1 MNIGD
6 IFKNIIKSCHV
17 SNSEIRGVIILLV
30 VIFLMLL
37 SKIAYFK
44 YREHRLNEIAFDDKT
59 LQSYYEKLINQS
71 RHDNIIVNNVDINI
85 ATRQEIMKIG
95 IRKVIAKRITKYRDS
110 LGGFVNTKQLR
121 EVYDISTKE
130 LNLLSKYA
138 TIDRNFT
145 PKKISIS
152 PENFKRLSHHP
163 YLDDKRTKNLL
174 SFVKYHPG
182 IHISD
187 LIKQGIITQKVAP
200 YLSMHQPEIIIS

>member
-1 MNIGD
+1 
-6 IFKNIIKSCHV
+6 
-17 SNSEIRGVIILLV
+17 
-30 VIFLMLL
+30 MLL

-71 RHDNIIVNNVDINI
+71 RHNNVIVNVDINI
-85 ATRQEIMKIG
+85 ATCQEIVKIG
-95 IRKVIAKRITKYRDS
+95 IREVIAKRITKYRDS

-121 EVYDISTKE
+121 EVYDISKKE
-130 LNLLSKYA
+130 LNLLSKHA
-138 TIDRNFT
+138 TIDHSFT

-174 SFVKYHPG
+174 SFVK
-182 IHISD
+182 
-187 LIKQGIITQKVAP
+187 
-200 YLSMHQPEIIIS
+200 